1 MSVCTQRSSN
11 ATVMTFSEHTNT
23 IMTFSY
29 TQVQYSKYSWGLTHL
44 MWSHLIGWA
53 TCFQVFSLNQT
64 LKQKHNQWIWKTKTY
79 PPNTQEKKKKK
90 KKTSNKPIKAQC
102 PCTATENPGNAPPV
116 QLTPTTNWQRR
127 QLSAC
132 SMLLHLNRWCCMHL
146 PTWSHFQSSC
156 QWSKVYCILSDHDR
170 ALEHL
175 TAAPPHSHLYKR

>member
-1 MSVCTQRSSN
+1 MPWHEIHTQIVQSHCQCVHREAPMPLWWHSVN
-11 ATVMTFSEHTNT
+11 TNT

-53 TCFQVFSLNQT
+53 TSFQVFSLNQT
-64 LKQKHNQWIWKTKTY
+64 LKQNQWIWKTKTY
-79 PPNTQEKKKKK
+79 PPNTQEKKKK

-116 QLTPTTNWQRR
+116 QLTPTTNQHRR

-132 SMLLHLNRWCCMHL
+132 SILLCLNHWCCMHL
-146 PTWSHFQSSC
+146 PTWSHF
-156 QWSKVYCILSDHDR
+156 
-170 ALEHL
+170 
-175 TAAPPHSHLYKR
+175 